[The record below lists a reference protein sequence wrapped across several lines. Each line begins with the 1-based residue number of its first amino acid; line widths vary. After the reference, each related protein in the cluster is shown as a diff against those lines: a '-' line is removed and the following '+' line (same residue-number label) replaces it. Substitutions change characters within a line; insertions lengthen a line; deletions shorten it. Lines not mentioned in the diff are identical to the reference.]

1 MPLLVYFAVLLTQNS
16 SCKAFVFCTRCDVP
30 HGNATSYVPAP
41 ASLLPRAIAM
51 GRRAGGP
58 SLCPKG
64 SAKPSFPYMRIIY
77 RHNICRY

>member
-1 MPLLVYFAVLLTQNS
+1 MPLLVYFAILLTHNS
-16 SCKAFVFCTRCDVP
+16 FCKAFVFCTRCDVP
-30 HGNATSYVPAP
+30 HGNATSDVLEP

-51 GRRAGGP
+51 GKRAGGP

-64 SAKPSFPYMRIIY
+64 PAKPSFPYMRIIH